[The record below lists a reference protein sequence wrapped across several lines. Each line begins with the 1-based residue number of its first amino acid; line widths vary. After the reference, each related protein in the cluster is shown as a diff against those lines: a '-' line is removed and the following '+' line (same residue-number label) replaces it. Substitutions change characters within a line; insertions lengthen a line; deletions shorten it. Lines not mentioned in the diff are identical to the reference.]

1 MFRHITKPSSAAVH
15 TTRWLGHVF
24 VLLSRRI
31 VRPAADDDLA
41 GLFEGG
47 FYVCLCVCVS
57 GMGGGVN
64 LTHSY
69 PPSCFRK
76 N

>member
-47 FYVCLCVCVS
+47 FYVCLCVCVC
-57 GMGGGVN
+57 V
-64 LTHSY
+64 
-69 PPSCFRK
+69 
-76 N
+76 

>member
-47 FYVCLCVCVS
+47 FYVCLCVCVCVCEWD
-57 GMGGGVN
+57 GGGSQFDT
-64 LTHSY
+64 LL
-69 PPSCFRK
+69 PPFML
-76 N
+76 